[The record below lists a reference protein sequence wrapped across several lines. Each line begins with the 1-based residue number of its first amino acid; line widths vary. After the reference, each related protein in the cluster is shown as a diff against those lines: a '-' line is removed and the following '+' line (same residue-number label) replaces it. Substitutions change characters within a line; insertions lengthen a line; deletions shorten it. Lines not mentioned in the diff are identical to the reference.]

1 MRYADSAA
9 ELQVL
14 IRRHPELMPSVF
26 LRDDGLAAYYY
37 DGFSL
42 RELRSVFNSDPD
54 QELCVR
60 FGLGAGE
67 WREAVEMALVA
78 RSALERRRTFK
89 KI

>member
-9 ELQVL
+9 DLQML
-14 IRRHPELMPSVF
+14 IHGYPDLIPSVF

-42 RELRSVFNSDPD
+42 RELRSFFNSDPD
-54 QELCVR
+54 QELCGR

-78 RSALERRRTFK
+78 RAVLERRRSLK
-89 KI
+89 